1 MACFSCYSQYNSKDT
16 ELYYLQSRY
25 YDPQVGRFINSDT
38 LVATGQGLIGNNM
51 FAYCL
56 NNPTNYF
63 DDDGKDAIWLQ
74 EVEGSKNIT
83 ITVIDSTQKETVYEL
98 KTDAEFLSQAMKEA
112 EGLEFGADEGPYG
125 LSVHT
130 VNGERADYNLD
141 GAYWGF
147 NVNGTYCNYG
157 VDSQP
162 VMDGDAFEI
171 VYTLAQ

>member
-1 MACFSCYSQYNSKDT
+1 METAKKSSKK
-16 ELYYLQSRY
+16 
-25 YDPQVGRFINSDT
+25 VIFGVIGVVI
-38 LVATGQGLIGNNM
+38 LVAVMALVYVK
-51 FAYCL
+51 FSAK
-56 NNPTNYF
+56 P
-63 DDDGKDAIWLQ
+63 
-74 EVEGSKNIT
+74 VEGSKNIT
-83 ITVIDSTQKETVYEL
+83 ITVIDSAQEETVYEL
-98 KTDAEFLSQAMKEA
+98 KTDAEFLRQAMEEA
-112 EGLEFGADEGPYG
+112 DGLEFGADEGPYG

-171 VYTLAQ
+171 VYTLAE

>member
-1 MACFSCYSQYNSKDT
+1 M
-16 ELYYLQSRY
+16 E
-25 YDPQVGRFINSDT
+25 
-38 LVATGQGLIGNNM
+38 
-51 FAYCL
+51 
-56 NNPTNYF
+56 
-63 DDDGKDAIWLQ
+63 
-74 EVEGSKNIT
+74 
-83 ITVIDSTQKETVYEL
+83 
-98 KTDAEFLSQAMKEA
+98 EA
-112 EGLEFGADEGPYG
+112 DGLEFGADEGPYG

-171 VYTLAQ
+171 VYTLAE

>member
-1 MACFSCYSQYNSKDT
+1 METAKKSSKK
-16 ELYYLQSRY
+16 
-25 YDPQVGRFINSDT
+25 VIFGVIGVAI
-38 LVATGQGLIGNNM
+38 LVAVMALVYVK
-51 FAYCL
+51 FSAK
-56 NNPTNYF
+56 P
-63 DDDGKDAIWLQ
+63 
-74 EVEGSKNIT
+74 VEGSKNIT

-98 KTDAEFLSQAMKEA
+98 KTDAEFLSQAMKDA